1 MRGFVVV
8 GAIFQ
13 PQRTEMPLK
22 FLDSRNPSVF
32 ITTPNVG
39 GTGLNVTAANNGV
52 ITQKLWVL
60 NDQWQAF
67 AWGVRLGQNWVPHT
81 WLLNTGPGGCDNRA
95 CDLHQYSGVAQ
106 MRVLHSLMSWPNI
119 TMWMTYQILEAC
131 ENHSKRLTKNGN
143 TLASNEPL
151 IL

>member
-67 AWGVRLGQNWVPHT
+67 A
-81 WLLNTGPGGCDNRA
+81 
-95 CDLHQYSGVAQ
+95 
-106 MRVLHSLMSWPNI
+106 
-119 TMWMTYQILEAC
+119 
-131 ENHSKRLTKNGN
+131 
-143 TLASNEPL
+143 
-151 IL
+151 